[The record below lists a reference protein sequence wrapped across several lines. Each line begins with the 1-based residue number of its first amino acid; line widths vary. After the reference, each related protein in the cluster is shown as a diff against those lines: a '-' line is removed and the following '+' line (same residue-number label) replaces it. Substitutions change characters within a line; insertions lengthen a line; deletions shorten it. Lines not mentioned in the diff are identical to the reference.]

1 MSSKPNALGTLRP
14 ILVLVVICMI
24 AGVLLGF
31 VHSTTKPVAT
41 ANAEAR
47 AQQMYSELVP
57 EAASFEPV
65 NCSAQGCVTALKG
78 KDGSGSVVGTII
90 VTQAKGY
97 GGDVQVLVAFDEQ
110 GNVKDVDALPID
122 ETPGLG
128 TRVSED
134 EHIKQYV
141 GLPPKLVAEEE
152 INFISGATISSRAV
166 HEAFNYAVQAYEE
179 VR

>member
-1 MSSKPNALGTLRP
+1 M
-14 ILVLVVICMI
+14 
-24 AGVLLGF
+24 
-31 VHSTTKPVAT
+31 
-41 ANAEAR
+41 
-47 AQQMYSELVP
+47 
-57 EAASFEPV
+57 
-65 NCSAQGCVTALKG
+65 
-78 KDGSGSVVGTII
+78 VGTII

-110 GNVKDVDALPID
+110 GNVKDVEALPID